1 MKNLMIAAVLALGT
15 MTAFAQETET
25 AIEDAEN
32 AVEETATDAASAAEE
47 AAEETYGEAEE
58 AAEEAA
64 DATENAAEEA
74 VEGTEEAAEEVAEGT
89 EEAVEETEAAAE
101 EVAEETEEATEAV
114 EESAEEA
121 SEEMAQ
127 DNFSEVAVEDVPEAI
142 TTALEEAHP
151 GATVSKAHMNDQGQ
165 YKLEVTKEDGET
177 AELYMDAEGNQIEM

>member
-58 AAEEAA
+58 ATEEAA

-74 VEGTEEAAEEVAEGT
+74 VEGTEEAAEEVAEET
-89 EEAVEETEAAAE
+89 EEATEEM
-101 EVAEETEEATEAV
+101 AEETEEATEAV

-121 SEEMAQ
+121 TEEMAQ

-151 GATVSKAHMNDQGQ
+151 GATVSKAHMNEEGQ